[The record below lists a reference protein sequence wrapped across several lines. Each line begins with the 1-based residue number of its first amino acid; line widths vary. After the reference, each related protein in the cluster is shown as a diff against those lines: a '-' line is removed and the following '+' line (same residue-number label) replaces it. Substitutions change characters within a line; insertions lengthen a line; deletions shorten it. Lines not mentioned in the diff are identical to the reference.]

1 MSLETIFKGAKR
13 GTWKDDLAIFWLLSK
28 PYLPRLFAAMLC
40 SLVLSGIN
48 GAIAWGTKIA
58 VDDILITKNIVYL
71 YFLTIGVVVLFLFK
85 GIFAFCNNYLM
96 SSIGAKIVRSIRQE
110 VYGKVISL
118 PLSFHSHTS
127 SGVVV
132 SKMLN
137 DVGILQGTVGFT
149 IKDFIVEIATV
160 IVLAGVAVYRKWDLA
175 LLSFIVVP
183 LMVYSIARLGK
194 RMKKTG
200 MLTRELIARITTIFN
215 ETVQGV
221 KIIKAFTMEGAMMGR
236 SEKAQADY
244 YRNSMREIRINEGS
258 SLIGEVLAGA
268 GIAMIMFYGFNLVV
282 SGQMTAGDFVSF
294 IVAVGLMYTPLK
306 RLSRV
311 HNNFQSG
318 RNVLDRIGEIM
329 ATESEKMIGNELDV
343 KGDIVFDNVSF
354 IYPTASGKALQNV
367 NLSVQHGNI
376 VALVGYSGAGKS
388 TLVDLVA
395 GFWYPTEG
403 TIYIDGKDIR
413 KLSLHS
419 LRSHIGTVTQDIMLF
434 DDTVKENIRFGRPD
448 ATDEEVIEAAKAA
461 FAHDFIMD
469 MPQGYDTMIGERGVR
484 ISGGQKQRVTI
495 ARAIIRNPSILIL
508 DEATSS
514 LDTESEH
521 QVQKAL
527 EQLMKNRTTIVIA
540 HRLSTIQNAS
550 RIIVMSGGRVIQ
562 EGTHDEL
569 LTQGGLYQELY
580 NMQFMSTESKEESK
594 I

>member
-1 MSLETIFKGAKR
+1 MSLETIFKGVKR
-13 GTWKDDLAIFWLLSK
+13 GTWKDDLSIFWLLSK

-71 YFLTIGVVVLFLFK
+71 YFLTIGVVVLFIFK

-96 SSIGAKIVRSIRQE
+96 SSIGAKVVRSIRQE

-183 LMVYSIARLGK
+183 LLIYSIARLGK

-236 SEKAQADY
+236 SERAQADY

-311 HNNFQSG
+311 HNKFQAG
-318 RNVLDRIGEIM
+318 GNVLDRIGGIT

-354 IYPTASGKALQNV
+354 IYPTASGNALQNV

-403 TIYIDGKDIR
+403 TIYIDSRDIR
-413 KLSLHS
+413 TLSLHS

-461 FAHDFIMD
+461 FAHDFIVD
-469 MPQGYDTMIGERGVR
+469 MPHGYDTMIGERGVR

-508 DEATSS
+508 DEPTPS

-527 EQLMKNRTTIVIA
+527 EQLMKNRTPIVIA

-562 EGTHDEL
+562 EGTHYEL
-569 LTQGGLYQELY
+569 LAQGGLYQELY
-580 NMQFMSTESKEESK
+580 NMQFMSAESKEESN